1 MDFSGIWPKI
11 SPWFGSSNSPEKPL
25 ISRKLYHQT
34 RMASR
39 KIRTPGGRLK
49 NGLKNGKM
57 ERIWE
62 EKREFRRELQPLSRQ

>member
-1 MDFSGIWPKI
+1 MVWKLKQSG
-11 SPWFGSSNSPEKPL
+11 KPL
-25 ISRKLYHQT
+25 ISRELYHQA

-39 KIRTPGGRLK
+39 KIRTPGDRLK
-49 NGLKNGKM
+49 FGLKIRKM